1 MMAEMSK
8 KKVLIVDDDYEM
20 RQSIRRLLVTEFNCQ
35 IDEVGDGNEVEDKI
49 KEFAPDLIVLDVKMP
64 GKDGYAT
71 CMHIRDSL
79 GMKHIK
85 IVGISGVSGRV
96 GAAFMDVLG
105 ANCYFE
111 KPFDNEKFKKKIS
124 ELLTD

>member
-1 MMAEMSK
+1 MPEIFK
-8 KKVLIVDDDYEM
+8 KKVLIVDDDYGM
-20 RQSIRRLLVTEFNCQ
+20 RQSIKRLLTTEINCE
-35 IDEVGDGNEVEDKI
+35 IDEAGDGNEVEEKI
-49 KEFAPDLIVLDVKMP
+49 KKFAPDLIILDIKMP

-79 GMKHIK
+79 GMKDVK

-105 ANCYFE
+105 ADCYFE
-111 KPFDNEKFKKKIS
+111 KPFDNEEFKKKIIQ
-124 ELLTD
+124 LLK

>member
-1 MMAEMSK
+1 
-8 KKVLIVDDDYEM
+8 LT
-20 RQSIRRLLVTEFNCQ
+20 TEINCE
-35 IDEVGDGNEVEDKI
+35 IDEAGDGNEVEEKI
-49 KEFAPDLIVLDVKMP
+49 KKFAPDLIILDIKMP

-79 GMKHIK
+79 GMKDVK

-105 ANCYFE
+105 ADCYFE
-111 KPFDNEKFKKKIS
+111 KPFDNEEFKKKIIQ
-124 ELLTD
+124 LLK